1 MRNRKGILSSTFQTY
16 LLLLRRGTQPA
27 VLRLVAHQVA
37 ICHHRRKLGLHA
49 FGCAS
54 GFLGDGMVNEYE
66 SCLFCRGYIFIL
78 THYFAYVNITAL
90 AKTSA
95 IRLLSVK

>member
-1 MRNRKGILSSTFQTY
+1 
-16 LLLLRRGTQPA
+16 
-27 VLRLVAHQVA
+27 
-37 ICHHRRKLGLHA
+37 
-49 FGCAS
+49 
-54 GFLGDGMVNEYE
+54 MVNEYE
-66 SCLFCRGYIFIL
+66 SCLFYRGYIFIL